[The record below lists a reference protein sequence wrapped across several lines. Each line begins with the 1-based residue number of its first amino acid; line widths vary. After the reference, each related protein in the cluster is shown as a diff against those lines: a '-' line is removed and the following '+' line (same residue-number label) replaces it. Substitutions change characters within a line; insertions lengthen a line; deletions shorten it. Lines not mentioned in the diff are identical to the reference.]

1 MKNNSISHNT
11 KLKEAQ
17 KALKEAQKKHKE
29 SNDTNLWAA
38 LEHKEKTVQESDD
51 PKMAKKAAAAVE
63 ALIQQHQTLESYTK
77 IKWVT
82 KPWTGGRLQQV
93 DLPKRD
99 EDGNV
104 IHDQEGTEVWEV
116 LLEVEDI
123 HKVILEQNK
132 CHFHEA
138 DETPFAGGAKN
149 TVLYDLIGYTGM
161 SQADKDVVEG
171 SFLEKHGDELKDIL
185 PETEQLI
192 KELSMP
198 EEIKVIGKQID
209 YEITEETFFISGF
222 KKWKE
227 STLTSP
233 SGCHLGVTL
242 QSHCYQSGYQAEGA
256 RARTSSWMQDKLHWG
271 LGETHQC
278 PTTIC
283 FSQNGALRS
292 QSWLKRILGTLE

>member
-1 MKNNSISHNT
+1 
-11 KLKEAQ
+11 
-17 KALKEAQKKHKE
+17 
-29 SNDTNLWAA
+29 
-38 LEHKEKTVQESDD
+38 
-51 PKMAKKAAAAVE
+51 
-63 ALIQQHQTLESYTK
+63 
-77 IKWVT
+77 
-82 KPWTGGRLQQV
+82 
-93 DLPKRD
+93 
-99 EDGNV
+99 
-104 IHDQEGTEVWEV
+104 
-116 LLEVEDI
+116 
-123 HKVILEQNK
+123 
-132 CHFHEA
+132 
-138 DETPFAGGAKN
+138 
-149 TVLYDLIGYTGM
+149 M

-256 RARTSSWMQDKLHWG
+256 RARTSS
-271 LGETHQC
+271 
-278 PTTIC
+278 
-283 FSQNGALRS
+283 
-292 QSWLKRILGTLE
+292 